1 MIKVTPNFTKRI
13 TVPAEQKVQY
23 AYNHVSDIVKKNH
36 VQADFRTDRQI
47 PLWKN

>member
-23 AYNHVSDIVKKNH
+23 AYNHVSDIVKKGALFNKAPFL
-36 VQADFRTDRQI
+36 VS
-47 PLWKN
+47 